1 MSITTCK
8 QIAIVVVVA
17 VLAAFPALAQ
27 TRQYGAW
34 KYNGDDTA
42 TTYGDVVG
50 LSVGC
55 RDDGVPFLSIGML
68 SFDRFRNGNVEL
80 SFDEGTSYMAVF
92 ENNMAGSL
100 LWADTTGNRNNPSLV
115 PVVVLD
121 LIEHVEL
128 RLRFNV
134 MSSNTLV
141 SDRISLIGSTRAIGA
156 LPCP

>member
-1 MSITTCK
+1 M
-8 QIAIVVVVA
+8 
-17 VLAAFPALAQ
+17 LAAFPALAQ
-27 TRQYGAW
+27 ERQYGAW
-34 KYNGDDTA
+34 KYDGEDTA
-42 TTYGDVVG
+42 TAYGDVVG

-55 RDDGVPFLSIGML
+55 RGDGVPYLSIGML
-68 SFDRFRNGNVEL
+68 TFDRFRNGNVEL
-80 SFDEGTSYMAVF
+80 SFDDGTSYMAVF
-92 ENNMAGSL
+92 DLPLMGGTL

-128 RLRFNV
+128 RLRFNT
-134 MSSNTLV
+134 MSDTLV